1 MLILRAHALYLGI
14 ASVTAFLFMDMR
26 GWLFNAGP
34 VRHVIADAPH
44 TVIGFVEA
52 HGLAFILAVLFWR
65 AAPVRFWNLT
75 AMATAA
81 LLGVSNLV
89 FWQLFVVSDALVA
102 GYVTTGLHLTFTGLE
117 AYAAFAAQPESSY
130 FGATSTRSVHS
141 RLS

>member
-1 MLILRAHALYLGI
+1 MILRAHALYLGI
-14 ASVTAFLFMDMR
+14 ASVGAFLFMDMR

-34 VRHVIADAPH
+34 VTRVIADAPH
-44 TVIGFVEA
+44 TIIGFVEA

-89 FWQLFVVSDALVA
+89 FWQLFVASDALVA
-102 GYVTTGLHLTFTGLE
+102 GYVTTGLHVTFTALE
-117 AYAAFAAQPESSY
+117 LYAAFAVKPEWSY
-130 FGATSTRSVHS
+130 FGGTSTRSVHS